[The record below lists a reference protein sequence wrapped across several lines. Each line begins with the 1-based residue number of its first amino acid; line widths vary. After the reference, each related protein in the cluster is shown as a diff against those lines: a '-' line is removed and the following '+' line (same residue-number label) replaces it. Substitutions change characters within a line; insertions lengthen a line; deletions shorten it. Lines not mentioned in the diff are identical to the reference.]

1 MMRVNRISQPDAERL
16 IERAFDVWE
25 NRSIHPWIQD
35 FGWLRSKV
43 SDYGLTQEDVDKVN
57 GLLSHSS

>member
-25 NRSIHPWIQD
+25 KRSIHPWIQD
-35 FGWLRSKV
+35 FSWLRSKV
-43 SDYGLTQEDVDKVN
+43 SDYGLTQEDVDKVD